1 MTAKRAVLMLA
12 SGLTLLLTAGCA
24 QTISGSGTSA
34 TTPVSGQL
42 SPAPSTARATAGSGL
57 IPYKG
62 DRFTVSMPGRP
73 VKSSQRVSSAAGP
86 VKLTQLLVEKD
97 GTAFN
102 VAYGDYPAGAQL
114 DLKGAARGSANGMKG
129 QLADAKQVTYRG
141 APALD
146 FRIVN
151 ALGGTVTGFGRDLV
165 VIDRV
170 YQLFVIIFGANVKT
184 PPAEYLLM
192 RDSLTF

>member
-1 MTAKRAVLMLA
+1 MLTAGV
-12 SGLTLLLTAGCA
+12 TLLLTAACA

-34 TTPVSGQL
+34 TTPASGQL
-42 SPAPSTARATAGSGL
+42 SPAPSTAATTASGL

-114 DLKGAARGSANGMKG
+114 DLKGAARGSADGMKG
-129 QLADAKQVTYRG
+129 QLADAKRVTYRG
-141 APALD
+141 TPALD

-151 ALGGTVTGFGRDLV
+151 ALGGSVTGFGRDLV

>member
-12 SGLTLLLTAGCA
+12 SGLTPLLTAACA

-57 IPYKG
+57 VPYKG

-73 VKSSQRVSSAAGP
+73 VKSSQQVPSAAGP
-86 VKLTQLLVEKD
+86 VTLTQLIVEKD

-102 VAYGDYPAGAQL
+102 VAYGDYPAGIQI
-114 DLKGAARGSANGMKG
+114 DLPGAARGSASGMKG
-129 QLADAKQVTYRG
+129 KLADLKQTSYRG
-141 APALD
+141 RPAVD
-146 FRIVN
+146 FRIDN
-151 ALGGTVTGFGRDLV
+151 ALGGTVTGFARDLAV
-165 VIDRV
+165 DNRV
-170 YQLFVIIFGANVKT
+170 YQLFMVVFGTDVTT
-184 PPAEYLLM
+184 PPPEYLMM